1 MRKRLGKLLL
11 GGALLIGMS
20 GAVSAQP
27 QYDPDQMKQNYEEKL
42 KKDFLKKI
50 AWEHELDDALAK
62 SKQKKLPVLAY
73 FTRSYAP

>member
-1 MRKRLGKLLL
+1 MRKRAWRLLL

-27 QYDPDQMKQNYEEKL
+27 QYDPDQMKRSYEEKL
-42 KKDFLKKI
+42 KKEFMKKI
-50 AWEHELDDALAK
+50 EWERELEDALAK
-62 SKQKKLPVLAY
+62 SKEKNLPVMAY